1 MKDIISKNGYK
12 IRQII
17 KNFTGEYNED
27 LEQEVY
33 IRTYKNLEKYKE
45 QNKFTQWICTI
56 TANLCR
62 DYLKSSYFKN
72 KKMMDTDED
81 NLNNISS
88 KTTPEAIYT
97 AKERQK
103 IVIRAV
109 NLLPKKMK
117 EAVILYEFEDYSY
130 EKIAEKLHIPIG
142 TVKSRINSAR
152 KILSEELKF
161 LIEED
166 YQWRKKYFTL

>member
-1 MKDIISKNGYK
+1 MRDIITKNGYK

-33 IRTYKNLEKYKE
+33 IKTYKNLNKYKE
-45 QNKFTQWICTI
+45 QNKFSQWICTI
-56 TANLCR
+56 AANICR

-72 KKMMDTDED
+72 KKITDADEE
-81 NLNNISS
+81 NLNNLSIRI
-88 KTTPEAIYT
+88 TPEEQIC

-103 IVIRAV
+103 IILKAV
-109 NLLPKKMK
+109 NSLPKKMK
-117 EAVILYEFEDYSY
+117 EVIILYEFEDYTY
-130 EKIAEKLHIPIG
+130 EKISEKLNIPTG

-152 KILSEELKF
+152 KILSEKLNF
-161 LIEED
+161 LLED
-166 YQWRKKYFTL
+166 ND